1 MSRGLAL
8 GLIAVAGLGMAVQA
22 SAEVLEVQNLRYAC
36 DRGVEV
42 PATFVTGPEDAL
54 VVIQIEGRQIL
65 LYQEVAASGAR
76 YAWPSDGA
84 GYVLWS
90 KGDAATIYWRE
101 GGQETELLS
110 CTAQM

>member
-1 MSRGLAL
+1 MRAVLSLCAMALASQ
-8 GLIAVAGLGMAVQA
+8 AGADPMA
-22 SAEVLEVQNLRYAC
+22 VQNLRYTC

-54 VVIQIEGRQIL
+54 VVLQIEGSQIL

-84 GYVLWS
+84 SYVLWS
-90 KGDAATIYWRE
+90 KGDEATIYWRE
-101 GGQETELLS
+101 GDTEVPLLA
-110 CTAQM
+110 CKEQM

>member
-1 MSRGLAL
+1 MRLAL
-8 GLIAVAGLGMAVQA
+8 AAGLILSATQA
-22 SAEVLEVQNLRYAC
+22 TADPLLVQNMRYTC

-54 VVIQIEGRQIL
+54 VVIHIEGAQIL

-76 YAWPSDGA
+76 YSWPSGGA

-90 KGDAATIYWRE
+90 KGDAATIYWRD
-101 GGQETELLS
+101 GDQDAPLLE
-110 CTAQM
+110 CTTKM

>member
-1 MSRGLAL
+1 MRSVTLA
-8 GLIAVAGLGMAVQA
+8 LIAVAAQVGAGQA
-22 SAEVLEVQNLRYAC
+22 CAEVLAVQNLRYAC

>member
-1 MSRGLAL
+1 MGLMAL
-8 GLIAVAGLGMAVQA
+8 ASQAG
-22 SAEVLEVQNLRYAC
+22 AEPMLVQNLRYAC

-54 VVIQIEGRQIL
+54 VVLQIEGRQIL

-84 GYVLWS
+84 SYVLWS
-90 KGDAATIYWRE
+90 KGDEAVISWRE
-101 GGQETELLS
+101 GGAEVPLLS
-110 CTAQM
+110 CREQS

>member
-1 MSRGLAL
+1 MKVSA
-8 GLIAVAGLGMAVQA
+8 AVALMAFASQA
-22 SAEVLEVQNLRYAC
+22 SADVMSVQNLRYTC

-42 PATFVTGPEDAL
+42 PATFVAGPEDAL
-54 VVIQIEGRQIL
+54 VVLHIEGRQIL
-65 LYQEVAASGAR
+65 LYQEIAASGAR

-101 GGQETELLS
+101 GGTETALLE
-110 CTAQM
+110 CTTKL

>member
-1 MSRGLAL
+1 MRAALAVC
-8 GLIAVAGLGMAVQA
+8 LIALASQAGADPLM
-22 SAEVLEVQNLRYAC
+22 VQNLRYAC

-54 VVIQIEGRQIL
+54 VVLQIEGNQIL

-84 GYVLWS
+84 SYVLWS
-90 KGDAATIYWRE
+90 KGDEATIYWRE
-101 GGQETELLS
+101 GGTEVPLLT